1 MSDRVEKVPDA
12 LFPVLRAML
21 IYNFLTASFLAYP
34 GIAGQPGDILLRPA
48 IVIHAVLTLVFVRSW
63 FGAQPFVR

>member
-1 MSDRVEKVPDA
+1 
-12 LFPVLRAML
+12 ML